1 MNKNEKQQLASQ
13 KDIPILTR
21 TSILYGDSTT
31 LRSLVLL
38 IPALGSPIDLILSK
52 NGQEFTIKRIEI
64 FLEELKARL
73 DTVENSAINSS
84 DEEALFDLMQTAFEN
99 VVRTRSENKIK
110 RFARLTSDCLL
121 NDRSW
126 DETEATI
133 RLISDLTDIHI
144 KILQIALSAPML
156 TNEAFNGLRVIS
168 ISNKNNDFDILSL
181 KTSLNYLSEAAL
193 KMYCSELISK
203 GLLHDEGIGRWD
215 VGALEL
221 LVPTELANWLLEKVD
236 EIAK

>member
-38 IPALGSPIDLILSK
+38 IPTLGSPIDLILSK

-84 DEEALFDLMQTAFEN
+84 DEEALFDLMQTAFDN

-121 NDRSW
+121 IRRSGRHG
-126 DETEATI
+126 ANRTI
-133 RLISDLTDIHI
+133 NAH
-144 KILQIALSAPML
+144 
-156 TNEAFNGLRVIS
+156 
-168 ISNKNNDFDILSL
+168 
-181 KTSLNYLSEAAL
+181 
-193 KMYCSELISK
+193 
-203 GLLHDEGIGRWD
+203 
-215 VGALEL
+215 
-221 LVPTELANWLLEKVD
+221 
-236 EIAK
+236 